1 MWLDTHHLKLMPCT
15 PEHLLGLMRHPEDFA
30 ELTGF
35 SVAEGLRDFFVSAE
49 VSPEWLAQLEKS
61 SGPDPW
67 RYGFFVLER
76 GSGTAIGTAGFKG
89 PPDAEVVEIAYG
101 IVPAFEGKGYATEAA
116 GALVEFALASGK
128 VRVVRAHTL
137 PERNVSGRVL
147 EKCGF
152 GLVGEVVDPEDGPV
166 WRWEWSAPWAER
178 HPAPARPSSGC

>member
-1 MWLDTHHLKLMPCT
+1 MWLDTHHLKLIPCT

-35 SVAEGLRDFFVSAE
+35 PAAEGLRDFFVSGE
-49 VSPEWLAQLEKS
+49 VSPEWLAQLEQS

-76 GSGTAIGTAGFKG
+76 ESGTAIGTAGFKA
-89 PPDAEVVEIAYG
+89 PPAAGVVEIAYG

-116 GALVEFALASGK
+116 GALVEFAFDSRE

-137 PERNVSGRVL
+137 PERNASTRVL
-147 EKCGF
+147 EKSGF
-152 GLVGEVVDPEDGPV
+152 RLLGEVVDPEDGPV
-166 WRWEWSAPWAER
+166 WRWESR
-178 HPAPARPSSGC
+178 LVTHDS